1 MVTRDEVPHDER
13 LPESITV
20 TVDEVRTNPAPRRD
34 AELTARDEDG
44 AKLTVVIWETHGI
57 NQSWEAGATY
67 ELSGTRGKRYSTGSG
82 TTVEVQ
88 STKAFTAKRV
98 TESDETRVLVLGD
111 THVGYRHRPRS
122 GKPAWAKRVNAR
134 EVFTRCL
141 ERARELDVDAVV
153 HAGDVF
159 DHENAQSDRNAVK
172 RAITQT
178 VEAGIP
184 FYYVFGNHDDEKG
197 RKLLASTPGTHL
209 GGTAS
214 TVSESLVT
222 LLGVD
227 HCGKSFPTTAPSL
240 SMAGASGANVLVIH
254 ESPHPVVDD
263 TGTLLYQTDGNRADI
278 SAFLDSATFDV
289 DLIVTGHIHVAAHT
303 RVQGHDI
310 PVLVTGPTVP
320 ISTYEKESYPSTW
333 LLSATGSGIDLERQS
348 I

>member
-13 LPESITV
+13 LPEPITV
-20 TVDEVRTNPAPRRD
+20 TVDEVQTNPAPRRD
-34 AELTARDEDG
+34 AELTVRDEDG
-44 AKLTVVIWETHGI
+44 AKLTVVIWETHEI
-57 NQSWEAGATY
+57 DQSWEAGATY
-67 ELSGTRGKRYSTGSG
+67 ELSGTRGKRYSTKSG

-88 STKAFTAKRV
+88 STTAFAAKRV
-98 TESDETRVLVLGD
+98 AERDETRVLVLGD

-122 GKPAWAKRVNAR
+122 GKSTWAKNVNAR

-159 DHENAQSDRNAVK
+159 DHENTQSDRNAVK

-178 VEAGIP
+178 VDAGIP

-197 RKLLASTPGTHL
+197 RKLLSSTPGTHL
-209 GGTAS
+209 GAKTS
-214 TVSESLVT
+214 PMTESLLT

-227 HCGKSFPTTAPSL
+227 HCGKSFPTTAPNL

-303 RVQGHDI
+303 RVQGRDI
-310 PVLVTGPTVP
+310 PILVTGPTVP
-320 ISTYEKESYPSTW
+320 ISTYEKVSNPSTW
-333 LLSATGSGIDLERQS
+333 LLTATDSGIDLDRQPV
-348 I
+348 